1 MTKPTTVRL
10 PEDLVKQLDERARSR
25 GEDRASV
32 IRELLRA
39 GLARQVE
46 AETLAAYREQR
57 ISLSEGAARLGL
69 DLWSW
74 FDLLQRNGESVNVEL
89 EDWID
94 SRAAL

>member
-10 PEDLVKQLDERARSR
+10 EDELLEQLDQRARRR

-39 GLARQVE
+39 GLARE
-46 AETLAAYREQR
+46 LEEETVAAYRERR

-74 FDLLQRNGESVNVEL
+74 FDLLRRHGESINVEL
-89 EDWID
+89 EDWMD

>member
-1 MTKPTTVRL
+1 MTKPTTIRL
-10 PEDLVKQLDERARSR
+10 PDDLVKQLDQRARSR

-32 IRELLRA
+32 IRDLLRA
-39 GLARQVE
+39 GLARE
-46 AETLAAYREQR
+46 IEEETLAAYRERR

-74 FDLLQRNGESVNVEL
+74 FDLLRRNGESVNVEM

-94 SRAAL
+94 SREAL